1 LTCRARA
8 VDDGVVR
15 RAIALVILL
24 TLALSVPLARIGA
37 ADREV
42 PSTRTEASAQP
53 PRAPEPATISPQA
66 VGVTTS
72 NWLTRVAHDALAL
85 HSWSPTSRG
94 DIVFTKSTLNTFPLR
109 TSRSSLT
116 YPLLI

>member
-1 LTCRARA
+1 MTGRART

-24 TLALSVPLARIGA
+24 TLALSVPLARISA

-42 PSTRTEASAQP
+42 SSTRTEASARP
-53 PRAPEPATISPQA
+53 PRAPEPATIAPQA

-72 NWLTRVAHDALAL
+72 TWLTRVAHDVLAL
-85 HSWSPTSRG
+85 HTWSPISPG
-94 DIVFTKSTLNTFPLR
+94 DFVFTKSTLNSSPLR

>member
-1 LTCRARA
+1 LTGRART

-24 TLALSVPLARIGA
+24 TLALSLPLARISA

-42 PSTRTEASAQP
+42 SSTRTEASAQP
-53 PRAPEPATISPQA
+53 PRAPERATIAPQV

-72 NWLTRVAHDALAL
+72 NWLTRVAHDVLAL
-85 HSWSPTSRG
+85 HSWSPTSPG
-94 DIVFTKSTLNTFPLR
+94 DIVFTKSILKTLPLR